1 MKINQGNRSPYSN
14 GLTNLFPNFLKIS
27 DRLHIVPSVVN
38 GLPHVFLAFS
48 FLCRHSS
55 IEDIRSLY

>member
-1 MKINQGNRSPYSN
+1 MKLNQVYRSPYSN
-14 GLTNLFPNFLKIS
+14 GLTNLFPPFLKIS

-38 GLPHVFLAFS
+38 GLPYVFLGFS
-48 FLCRHSS
+48 LLCRHSS